1 MRDSLIDNA
10 LTTAIKNTKG
20 AFAAVLFE
28 MTGIIVSKIDL
39 SERFN
44 VDNAAMAYVELILA
58 SKRASLAAG
67 GDGQVDGVI
76 TYSNLTYVLM
86 ERLDDD
92 YLIGMGIA
100 INGNLGQARLAIRK
114 LKPEIREILG

>member
-86 ERLDDD
+86 ERLDED

-114 LKPEIREILG
+114 LKPEIREIMG

>member
-28 MTGIIVSKIDL
+28 MTGIIVSKIDP
-39 SERFN
+39 SERSN

>member
-1 MRDSLIDNA
+1 MRDSSIDDA
-10 LTTAIKNTKG
+10 LTTAIKNTNG

-28 MTGIIVSKIDL
+28 MTGIIVSKIDF
-39 SERFN
+39 SERFD
-44 VDNAAMAYVELILA
+44 VDSAAMAYIELILA

-114 LKPEIREILG
+114 LKPEIRALMG

>member
-1 MRDSLIDNA
+1 MRDNSIDDA
-10 LTTAIKNTKG
+10 LTRALKSTKG

-28 MTGIIVSKIDL
+28 MTGIIVSKIDF

-44 VDNAAMAYVELILA
+44 VDDAAMAYIELILA
-58 SKRASLAAG
+58 SKRASLASG

-86 ERLDDD
+86 ERLDED

-100 INGNLGQARLAIRK
+100 IDGNLGQARLAIRK
-114 LKPEIREILG
+114 LKPEIRAILG